1 MNPYEARERADSRAM
16 SLVRNEIA
24 EQEAADQAEEER
36 VAREDERWEAES
48 ESQRSPL
55 KPSDVWPPLPPWL
68 FPDERSQRKAEA
80 MAREERPW
88 DDYSPWQNEQLFR

>member
-1 MNPYEARERADSRAM
+1 MNPQEARERADLRRTAFIPND
-16 SLVRNEIA
+16 VA

-36 VAREDERWEAES
+36 VAREDRAWGEAEEDEWCHS
-48 ESQRSPL
+48 RSLP
-55 KPSDVWPPLPPWL
+55 WPPMPPWL
-68 FPDERSQRKAEA
+68 FADERSQRKAEA